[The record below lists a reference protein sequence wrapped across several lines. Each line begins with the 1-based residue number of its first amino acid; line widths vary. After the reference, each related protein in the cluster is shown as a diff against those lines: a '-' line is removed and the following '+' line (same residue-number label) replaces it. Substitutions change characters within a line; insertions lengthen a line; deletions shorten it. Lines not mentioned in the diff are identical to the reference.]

1 MAGSEGITLTAASNV
16 IICDPWWNPQ
26 VLEQAIDR
34 VHRLGQTK
42 DVVVRYL
49 LSKNT
54 VDERVQNLA
63 GSKHA
68 MATKVLG
75 DGVTT
80 SSTYWKEMGALN
92 SKEMRKLIF
101 GGGGGGGGGGAAG
114 RDDDD
119 DDDSGASGID
129 VDHDSEDDDEVLGS
143 NSDFDDEE
151 ENEEGKKSQ
160 SQQSSQGSQDDDSI
174 LFEGGW

>member
-42 DVVVRYL
+42 DVAVRYL

-101 GGGGGGGGGGAAG
+101 GGGGGGGRAAG

>member
-1 MAGSEGITLTAASNV
+1 MLAFFNV
-16 IICDPWWNPQ
+16 WLYQI
-26 VLEQAIDR
+26 LEQAIDR

-101 GGGGGGGGGGAAG
+101 GGGGGGGGGGGAAG

-160 SQQSSQGSQDDDSI
+160 SQQSSQGSQDDSI

>member
-101 GGGGGGGGGGAAG
+101 GGGGGGGGAAG

>member
-34 VHRLGQTK
+34 VHRLGQTN

-101 GGGGGGGGGGAAG
+101 GGGGGGGRAAG

>member
-101 GGGGGGGGGGAAG
+101 GGGGGGGGAAG
-114 RDDDD
+114 RDDD

>member
-101 GGGGGGGGGGAAG
+101 GGGGGGGAAG
-114 RDDDD
+114 RDDDDD

>member
-34 VHRLGQTK
+34 VHRLGQTN

-101 GGGGGGGGGGAAG
+101 GGGGGGGGAAG

>member
-1 MAGSEGITLTAASNV
+1 MLAFFNV
-16 IICDPWWNPQ
+16 WLYQI
-26 VLEQAIDR
+26 LEQAIDR

-160 SQQSSQGSQDDDSI
+160 SQQSSQGSQDDSI

>member
-101 GGGGGGGGGGAAG
+101 GGGGAAG
-114 RDDDD
+114 SDDDED
-119 DDDSGASGID
+119 
-129 VDHDSEDDDEVLGS
+129 DHDSDDHDSDDDDEVLGS

-151 ENEEGKKSQ
+151 EENKERKSE
-160 SQQSSQGSQDDDSI
+160 SQHSSQGSQDDSI

>member
-101 GGGGGGGGGGAAG
+101 GGGGGGGRAAG

>member
-101 GGGGGGGGGGAAG
+101 GGGGGGGAAG

>member
-34 VHRLGQTK
+34 VHRLGQTN

-101 GGGGGGGGGGAAG
+101 GGGGGGGGAAG
-114 RDDDD
+114 RDDD

>member
-34 VHRLGQTK
+34 VHRLGQTN